1 MGKDGPGDSNGASTA
16 GGQGPNGGIGNGGKA
31 EYGETL
37 EGFRPDYVKG
47 QMDPKGRIGV
57 TTFRGAPKIGE
68 VTVEIRAGIEA
79 ERANAESAI
88 DREAIPRRYRE
99 GIRDYF
105 KGLGEKK

>member
-1 MGKDGPGDSNGASTA
+1 MGKDGSGQAGTEGS
-16 GGQGPNGGIGNGGKA
+16 GGQGPQGGIGAGGSA
-31 EYGETL
+31 EYGETVD
-37 EGFRPDYVKG
+37 GFTPEYVKG

-79 ERANAESAI
+79 ERANAESAM

-105 KGLGEKK
+105 KGLGETK